1 MAAEARSDKEAPMR
15 NLHQAQTISRDA
27 LPILGECKR
36 AIQDILPNAAVLLY
50 GSLARGTA
58 GPESD
63 WDILVLAN
71 RPISAADEER
81 VRAAVYA
88 LELKHDVVLS
98 LLLYSSEEWDDP
110 PHRAMPFHE
119 EVEREGLVL

>member
-1 MAAEARSDKEAPMR
+1 MKALDQARKPPRQARTILRECKEA
-15 NLHQAQTISRDA
+15 
-27 LPILGECKR
+27 IL
-36 AIQDILPNAAVLLY
+36 AILPDASVLLY
-50 GSLARGTA
+50 GSLARGAA

-63 WDILVLAN
+63 WDILVLTE
-71 RPISAADEER
+71 RPISQAEEET

-98 LLLYSSEEWDDP
+98 LLLYAKQEWDDP
-110 PHRAMPFHE
+110 HHRAMPFHE

>member
-1 MAAEARSDKEAPMR
+1 MR
-15 NLHQAQTISRDA
+15 NLRQASTISQDA
-27 LPILGECKR
+27 LPILQDCKR
-36 AIQDILPNAAVLLY
+36 AIQEVLPTATVLLY

-63 WDILVLAN
+63 WDILVLTDH
-71 RPISAADEER
+71 PIPPADEER
-81 VRAAVYA
+81 VRRAVYA

-98 LLLYSSEEWDDP
+98 LLLYAKQEWDDP
-110 PHRAMPFHE
+110 LHRAMPFHE